1 MFAKLFSKKLKP
13 YRRFLRLM
21 YRNKALVFKKEA
33 LKMNVNALVKRAK
46 NGDPDA
52 FVELMEQ
59 NKSAMYKTAVSILH
73 NDADAADA
81 IQDAVLSCWKNIGK
95 LRQEKYFKT
104 WLTRILINCC
114 KDIIRKNGNTVYL
127 ENYDGIDTGTDTS
140 LSDRGI
146 KESFEGLSDNYRL
159 ILTLYYTQGMTIK
172 EISELLDMKEN
183 TVKTRLSRGRA
194 EFKMIYTD
202 REAVSV

>member
-1 MFAKLFSKKLKP
+1 M
-13 YRRFLRLM
+13 
-21 YRNKALVFKKEA
+21 
-33 LKMNVNALVKRAK
+33 
-46 NGDPDA
+46 
-52 FVELMEQ
+52 
-59 NKSAMYKTAVSILH
+59 KS
-73 NDADAADA
+73 D
-81 IQDAVLSCWKNIGK
+81 
-95 LRQEKYFKT
+95 F
-104 WLTRILINCC
+104 
-114 KDIIRKNGNTVYL
+114 
-127 ENYDGIDTGTDTS
+127 DTGSDTS

>member
-1 MFAKLFSKKLKP
+1 
-13 YRRFLRLM
+13 
-21 YRNKALVFKKEA
+21 
-33 LKMNVNALVKRAK
+33 MNADPLIKRAK

-59 NKSAMYKTAVSILH
+59 NKSAMYKTAISILH

-81 IQDAVLSCWKNIGK
+81 MQDAILSCWKNIGK
-95 LRQEKYFKT
+95 LRQDKYFKT

-114 KDIIRKNGNTVYL
+114 KDIIRKNGSTVYL
-127 ENYDGIDTGTDTS
+127 ESYDGIDTGSDTS
-140 LSDRGI
+140 LSDRDI

-172 EISELLDMKEN
+172 EISQLLDMKEN

-202 REAVSV
+202 KEVVSQ